1 GEEAELE
8 AKIKSLSNMVET
20 LFNASI
26 SGSTDYIRTQAS
38 EMLTVVAS
46 ALGEAQK
53 AKAAME
59 SATNYNKAKSGI
71 EDELASMQKRNELE
85 AQYGK
90 DNEDII
96 NIKLQQWQAE
106 QNALELFKERLSATG
121 DGKKSYQEYLDLMK
135 LISQQYGIQLDLAED
150 LAKAAKDAAA
160 EQAKESASDMFTAAS
175 RELSYLGSD
184 GDALKQ
190 QDEINDKVEEYKNH
204 LVESGKS
211 LEDAAE
217 QAKKYRAVL
226 VSINETN
233 ESNKDKEL
241 ADSLLESYQDRND
254 SLTEE
259 LELMKYRAALE
270 GQYADEEQGI
280 VDLMVQKKQQDAA
293 ALAFRE
299 QQVKAGMD
307 EAVAFSQYIENLL
320 LSNQI
325 YQMNLAILKEQIQA
339 TKDLKIEEA
348 KNSADEMFTAASR
361 EVSYLGPNGDSLRQQ
376 DEMNDKIAKYEQY
389 LKDSNYTEEQQVALK
404 KAYIELLKE
413 EARIIE
419 ANKATELADSLLQSY
434 SDRNASLSEELGLML
449 YRASIEGQF
458 AEDEQGILDLMVQRE
473 KKEADALAFRDKQV
487 EKGMDAVE
495 AEVQYQIELNKI
507 STIHNINL
515 GLLQDQIEAARTL
528 AREQAGESAQEMFT
542 AATRELSYLGP
553 NGDALEQQD
562 TINDKV
568 EQYIDYLSK
577 TEMSIS
583 DVITK
588 AKEYRDL
595 LEEIADIEGENADKK
610 TAEDFTKGFQ
620 SRVDALQ
627 ETYDS
632 LVLISNLEKQYG
644 SERAAIEQKSIEA
657 QQEAWRYMKQQTDE
671 GMDATEAMGFYL
683 QSVQLITAEYQLQL
697 DLLEEQERVK
707 RSEALESAAK
717 SIAGVKD
724 ERALIG
730 SSDAQKT
737 QARIDEQVYAFAEAM
752 VQGNAKFS
760 DVMEQTAEYR
770 RQLEMQAAEEARQAV
785 WDGIKSQWEGTGDVG
800 MISGW
805 VDAFADGGPMA
816 GIAQVAT
823 DLLTSFESVNE
834 LLSIVTKFIEYVAP
848 AVDQFLA
855 PLMPVLEILVSII
868 ADMILPYLQILFP
881 IIQQLSVALIFVTA
895 VVKTVTNSLSWLV
908 DSIATAVYNIA
919 HPFRQRDFRDLGDET
934 VEIWS
939 NANEQ
944 VAEIMDM
951 ELDTRMEFVN
961 QLSDAQQ
968 GQLDAYNEMFKAGL
982 ITLTEYNAMVGK
994 NVYGKNYDNVDI
1006 KSFASGGDF
1015 VTNGEQIIR
1024 VGEAGRERVT
1034 VTPLN
1039 SVGLASHG
1047 GMQVNNATY
1056 SVVVNGAS
1064 GDPEEIAM
1072 AVRRE
1077 LKRMER
1083 RGVRYA

>member
-1 GEEAELE
+1 
-8 AKIKSLSNMVET
+8 M
-20 LFNASI
+20 
-26 SGSTDYIRTQAS
+26 
-38 EMLTVVAS
+38 
-46 ALGEAQK
+46 
-53 AKAAME
+53 
-59 SATNYNKAKSGI
+59 
-71 EDELASMQKRNELE
+71 
-85 AQYGK
+85 
-90 DNEDII
+90 
-96 NIKLQQWQAE
+96 
-106 QNALELFKERLSATG
+106 
-121 DGKKSYQEYLDLMK
+121 
-135 LISQQYGIQLDLAED
+135 
-150 LAKAAKDAAA
+150 
-160 EQAKESASDMFTAAS
+160 
-175 RELSYLGSD
+175 
-184 GDALKQ
+184 
-190 QDEINDKVEEYKNH
+190 NDKVAEYEKH
-204 LVESGKS
+204 LKLFIADEKTRTDMALAYKKI
-211 LEDAAE
+211 LEDT
-217 QAKKYRAVL
+217 AKTEADNT
-226 VSINETN
+226 SA
-233 ESNKDKEL
+233 DK
-241 ADSLLESYQDRND
+241 ADSLLKSYTDRNA
-254 SLTEE
+254 SLSEE
-259 LELMKYRAALE
+259 LSMMKYRAALT
-270 GQYADEEQGI
+270 GQYSEDEQGI
-280 VDLMVQKKQQDAA
+280 VDLMVQ
-293 ALAFRE
+293 R
-299 QQVKAGMD
+299 
-307 EAVAFSQYIENLL
+307 
-320 LSNQI
+320 
-325 YQMNLAILKEQIQA
+325 
-339 TKDLKIEEA
+339 T
-348 KNSADEMFTAASR
+348 
-361 EVSYLGPNGDSLRQQ
+361 
-376 DEMNDKIAKYEQY
+376 
-389 LKDSNYTEEQQVALK
+389 
-404 KAYIELLKE
+404 
-413 EARIIE
+413 
-419 ANKATELADSLLQSY
+419 
-434 SDRNASLSEELGLML
+434 
-449 YRASIEGQF
+449 
-458 AEDEQGILDLMVQRE
+458 
-473 KKEADALAFRDKQV
+473 KKEADALAFREKQ
-487 EKGMDAVE
+487 KDAGMDAVE

-507 STIHNINL
+507 ATIHNINL
-515 GLLQDQIEAARTL
+515 GLLEDQIAAARTL
-528 AREQAGESAQEMFT
+528 AKEQADASAQEMFT
-542 AATRELSYLGP
+542 AATRAVSYLGED
-553 NGDALEQQD
+553 GDALRKQD
-562 TINDKV
+562 EMNDRV
-568 EQYIDYLSK
+568 ADYNKLL
-577 TEMSIS
+577 E
-583 DVITK
+583 D
-588 AKEYRDL
+588 AGYKEEERAQMAADYVAL
-595 LEEIADIEGENADKK
+595 LEEAARIEGENADKK

-627 ETYDS
+627 KTYDS